1 MQKGSDERWARR
13 QEALRRLN
21 ADEERLGD
29 LKPRSDLGEQRR
41 KRKLENEVEKEREIN
56 RGWFAR
62 RFGAGG

>member
-1 MQKGSDERWARR
+1 MQKGSDERSARR

-21 ADEERLGD
+21 ADEALLGD
-29 LKPRSDLGEQRR
+29 PKTRSDLGEEER
-41 KRKLENEVEKEREIN
+41 KRKLENEVEEEREIN